1 MTYALQETLF
11 TFLVMVYDRVDD
23 GDNCSYENSGLGR
36 PRFYDASHTSSYV
49 NFFLQVT
56 AFHISCRKRFY
67 TQILQNIE
75 NSLKEH

>member
-23 GDNCSYENSGLGR
+23 GDNCSYENSGPGR

-49 NFFLQVT
+49 NFFL
-56 AFHISCRKRFY
+56 
-67 TQILQNIE
+67 
-75 NSLKEH
+75 